1 MMYSDT
7 QQYLEIPSS
16 LQTFFL
22 KSGGIDLYERSR
34 VGAQVERHPRRF
46 EELRCRQNVKFKL

>member
-46 EELRCRQNVKFKL
+46 EELRCR